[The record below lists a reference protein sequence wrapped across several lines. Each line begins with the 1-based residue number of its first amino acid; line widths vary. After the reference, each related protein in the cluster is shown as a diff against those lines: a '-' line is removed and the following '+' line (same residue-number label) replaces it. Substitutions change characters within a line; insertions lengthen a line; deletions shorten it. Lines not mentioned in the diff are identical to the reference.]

1 MFTCE
6 SATMDDHTKTNVLP
20 RWIRTLVIG
29 RRPKW
34 TLIRIAIVV
43 ITTFILLKF
52 VVIPIRV
59 TGISMAPTYA
69 DGSLN
74 LINRLAYVHS
84 KPQRGDVVGVRFET
98 GQHFMY
104 MKRIVGLP
112 GETIAFRDGKLYID
126 DKPLDEP
133 YVKAP
138 RAAWQ
143 MQPMHLGPNLYY
155 VVGDNRSMSFEDHY
169 KGKADLVTGII
180 GKVIFGGKF

>member
-1 MFTCE
+1 
-6 SATMDDHTKTNVLP
+6 MDGQTKTEVVP
-20 RWIRTLVIG
+20 RWVRTLVIG

-43 ITTFILLKF
+43 ISTFVLLEF

-59 TGISMAPTYA
+59 TGISMSPTYA
-69 DGSLN
+69 DGSIN
-74 LINRLAYVHS
+74 FINRLAYVHS
-84 KPQRGDVVGVRFET
+84 KPQRGDVVGVRLEA
-98 GQHFMY
+98 GQHRMY

-126 DKPLDEP
+126 EQPIYEP
-133 YVKAP
+133 YVKDP
-138 RAAWQ
+138 RVAWQ
-143 MQPMHLGPNLYY
+143 MPPMHLGPNLYY

-169 KGKADLVTGII
+169 QGRADLVTGII